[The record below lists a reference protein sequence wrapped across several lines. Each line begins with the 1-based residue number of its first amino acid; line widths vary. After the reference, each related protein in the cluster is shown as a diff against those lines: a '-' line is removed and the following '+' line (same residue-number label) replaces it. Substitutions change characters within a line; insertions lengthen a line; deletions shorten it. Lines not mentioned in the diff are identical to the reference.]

1 MDKNWRSKFNES
13 WKAENY
19 QAMYEKIKVDFN
31 HDLPFRMSETP
42 GFFDQDFV
50 KLIVDAANDIGSQI
64 ASKQILEFSDSVFD
78 ICPYKVPGDESLSSF
93 FQADFG
99 ITIDEDGKIIP
110 QLIEVQGFPSLYFYQ
125 SYLAHLYK
133 DAYDLDQNLSIYLNG
148 MVEERYFDHLKEI
161 ILNGESPENVVMLE
175 IEPEK
180 QNTYIDFLCTSQA
193 LGIKILCISK
203 VIKDGKKLYYKDE
216 NGDLIAIKRIYN
228 RIIFDE
234 LIQKKLDLDFNLTDE
249 VEVTWAGHP
258 NWFFKLSKF
267 ILPRL
272 SGPFVPKSYFLNE
285 APLDTIDL
293 NDYVLKPLFSF
304 AGSGV
309 VLNVNKEVLSHI
321 QEPQNYIL
329 QKKVNYA
336 PVIETPDGPSKCEIR
351 IMYLWLS
358 GDEKPTVVSNLL
370 RMSKGEMIG
379 VKYNKNKT
387 WVGGSVG
394 FSV

>member
-1 MDKNWRSKFNES
+1 MEKNWRTKFNQS
-13 WKAENY
+13 WKEENY
-19 QAMYEKIKVDFN
+19 QAMYHKIKVDFN

-42 GFFDQDFV
+42 GFFDQEMID
-50 KLIVDAANDIGSQI
+50 LMLDAANDIGAQV
-64 ASKQILEFSDSVFD
+64 ASKQILEFSESVFD
-78 ICPYKVPGDESLSSF
+78 ICPYKVPGEESVSSF

-99 ITIDEDGKIIP
+99 ITINAKGEIIP

-133 DAYDLDQNLSIYLNG
+133 DAYSLDQNLSIYLNH
-148 MVEERYFDHLKEI
+148 MEEVRYFAHLKEI
-161 ILNGESPENVVMLE
+161 ILNGEAPENVVMLE

-180 QNTYIDFLCTSQA
+180 QNTYIDFLCTSKA

-203 VIKDGKKLYYKDE
+203 VIKEGKKLYYKSE

-234 LIQKKLDLDFNLTDE
+234 LVQKELDLHFNLTDD

-272 SGPFVPKSYFLNE
+272 SGPYVPQSYFLHE
-285 APLDTIDL
+285 APLHAIAL
-293 NDYVLKPLFSF
+293 SDYVLKPLFSF

-309 VLNVNKEVLSHI
+309 ILDVNEEILSKI
-321 QEPQNYIL
+321 PDPQNYIL
-329 QKKVNYA
+329 QKKVSYA
-336 PVIETPDGPSKCEIR
+336 PVIETPDGPSKCEVR
-351 IMYLWLS
+351 IMYLWLP
-358 GDEKPTVVSNLL
+358 GADKPTVVSNLL